1 MLRVSSPLKLR
12 KTSYLYVHRGVEDKI
27 ADGDVARLEANENI
41 TDLELQQREGKKKR
55 RYIQLKIRVKEKDL
69 IWIFHFNDASI

>member
-12 KTSYLYVHRGVEDKI
+12 KTSYLYVHCGVEDKI

-41 TDLELQQREGKKKR
+41 TDLELQQREGKKKGT
-55 RYIQLKIRVKEKDL
+55 
-69 IWIFHFNDASI
+69 FN